1 MLQGQFPQTFSLLKD
16 NPQIMLSNNMTNWQ
30 TDGQMQKKY
39 LPSHFY
45 NTLLWIILELVWFFS
60 CSTVE
65 GSANFRMIPFWDTVW
80 PNTMCNMS
88 LVCFNR
94 YSNTFWSTRTNNLCY
109 SFPNIRALGREE
121 SSLGNHGEAEQYPGI
136 QQKENKRL
144 KEIKSNKGI
153 KKAREK

>member
-1 MLQGQFPQTFSLLKD
+1 
-16 NPQIMLSNNMTNWQ
+16 MTNWQ
-30 TDGQMQKKY
+30 TDGKMQIFIMLY
-39 LPSHFY
+39 FGSSQSWF
-45 NTLLWIILELVWFFS
+45 WIFS

-65 GSANFRMIPFWDTVW
+65 GSANFRMILFSDAVWSNTV
-80 PNTMCNMS
+80 CNMS

-94 YSNTFWSTRTNNLCY
+94 HSNTFRSTRTNTLCY
-109 SFPNIRALGREE
+109 GFPNIKALGREE

-153 KKAREK
+153 RKAREKKWPNCGFYEICITIWRGPSQD